1 MLEYGFLTQ
10 AIFLFCSAL
19 ALFVNTFGLLEDM
32 GIMTLV
38 PIGTTILYFAIANKF
53 LSNVYFKE
61 FIDIDEEND
70 SLFIIKKTLFS
81 EKRKKIV
88 LSSVKG
94 IKFVGRVEYTNHTMN
109 NDIVDFTGLNTR
121 EKELQYLID
130 EGTIQ
135 IETDDE
141 VFRFGKNM
149 SSWNADELYKDF
161 LSVKNWNFIIGLKSI
176 DVES

>member
-1 MLEYGFLTQ
+1 MLKYGFLIQ
-10 AIFLFCSAL
+10 AIFLFGSAL
-19 ALFVNTFGLLEDM
+19 VLFVNTFGLLEDM
-32 GIMTLV
+32 GIMTLI
-38 PIGTTILYFAIANKF
+38 PIGTTILYFAIANRF

-70 SLFIIKKTLFS
+70 TLSVIKKTLFS
-81 EKRKKIV
+81 EKRKNV
-88 LSSVKG
+88 MLSSVRA
-94 IKFVGRVEYTNHTMN
+94 IKFVGRIKYTNHTMN

-121 EKELQYLID
+121 ERELQYLID

-141 VFRFGKNM
+141 LFRFGKNM

-161 LSVKNWNFIIGLKSI
+161 LSVKN
-176 DVES
+176 

>member
-1 MLEYGFLTQ
+1 MLKYGFLIQ
-10 AIFLFCSAL
+10 AIFLFGSAL
-19 ALFVNTFGLLEDM
+19 ALFLNTFGLMEDM
-32 GIMTLV
+32 GIMILL
-38 PIGTTILYFAIANKF
+38 PIGTTILYFLIANKF

-70 SLFIIKKTLFS
+70 TLSLIKKTLFS
-81 EKRKKIV
+81 EKSKKII
-88 LSSVKG
+88 LSNVRS
-94 IKFVGRVEYTNHTMN
+94 IKFVGRIEYTNHTMN

-135 IETDDE
+135 VETNDE

-161 LSVKNWNFIIGLKSI
+161 LSVKNWDFIIGLKSI